1 MTSRRRWLTGLLSM
15 GAGALAIRTAAA
27 ESQTVNDTSAT
38 PRFPGDPTD
47 HNIVYQFNKAD
58 QEYHRAVLFSVG
70 EMLRQYED
78 NVSIVVTAFGP
89 GIHILA
95 KSPKRPVNEETKQ
108 RVKSLAEYGVK
119 FHACGNTMNSLGWT
133 ADDMLPFV
141 EVVKVGAA
149 DIMALQEKGY
159 SYISW

>member
-1 MTSRRRWLTGLLSM
+1 MTSRRRWLTGLLSFGTGM
-15 GAGALAIRTAAA
+15 LAFRSAAA
-27 ESQTVNDTSAT
+27 ETEAVSDSASDM
-38 PRFPGDPTD
+38 RFPGDPTD

-70 EMLRQYED
+70 EMLRRYND
-78 NVSIVVTAFGP
+78 NVSIVVTVFGS

-95 KSPKRPVNEETKQ
+95 KKPTRPVTEETRQ

-119 FHACGNTMNSLGWT
+119 FHACGNTLKSMGWT
-133 ADDMLPFV
+133 ADDIVPFAEIV
-141 EVVKVGAA
+141 MVGAA
-149 DIMALQEKGY
+149 DIMELQEKGY